1 MAIPLPP
8 GVPPLLK
15 PPTTIN
21 GITNVVNTAA
31 LLIADAKLIAS
42 LLNPPKWGLYRKGVQ
57 VIKPDSIIS
66 IDYRQDAKISDHP
79 LEDGAF
85 ETYNK
90 VGTPYDIRI
99 RMCKGGTQAERTE
112 FLKTCEMLVNSFDV
126 YDVVTPEKTYINANV
141 QRYDYARSATNGVG
155 LLTVEMSIIEIR
167 RFAKATKLTA
177 AKPAG
182 ADPVNKG
189 RVQASKVTDFVGVIP
204 SGAAK
209 PAITNFVGVFK

>member
-15 PPTTIN
+15 PPLTIN

-31 LLIADAKLIAS
+31 LLIADAKLVVS
-42 LLNPPKWGLYRKGVQ
+42 LLNPPKWGIYRNGAQ
-57 VIKPDSIIS
+57 VIKPDSIVGV
-66 IDYRQDAKISDHP
+66 DYRQDAKISEHP

-90 VGTPYDIRI
+90 VGTPYDIRL
-99 RMCKGGTQAERTE
+99 RMSKGGTQADREA
-112 FLKTCEMLVNSFDV
+112 FLKMCEMLVNSFDV

-141 QRYDYARSATNGVG
+141 QRFDYARSAANGVG
-155 LLTVEMSIIEIR
+155 LLTVEMTIIEIR
-167 RFAKATKLTA
+167 RFAKATKIKA

-189 RVQASKVTDFVGVIP
+189 RVQARKVTDFVGVIP
-204 SGAAK
+204 SGDVK